1 MNVATGIS
9 RVINSRTRGWVVQH
23 QVRTEGGFGS
33 TNPKEATHWITAYT
47 VAQALSPTFS
57 RVCNK

>member
-23 QVRTEGGFGS
+23 QVERPEGGF
-33 TNPKEATHWITAYT
+33 HWVTAYT